1 MKKYFFSWLFF
12 IASLASTTMVVAQ
25 VDRIELGYQT
35 TKRGI
40 VWYRPGLPTH
50 TPTWQFSR
58 DTNAVLWADTLTA
71 IRYDW
76 DYSDDRWRA
85 KGTFSG
91 PLPPRPEQTSGAAL
105 IDNRTGFWIRDTFN
119 LLHKYDSTANAWTP
133 LGDFFFL
140 PSVPTDIAAT
150 GSNGAAKYTRSLWQ
164 NSATFQVRYWD
175 GDSWEPF
182 TAGGAGDDWGAQVA
196 ETDATIDGD
205 GTIANP
211 LKIEQQGATLGEVLK
226 WNGSTWRPEPDTDTD
241 TDAQSLTITGASSP
255 YTVDISGGTDV
266 NIAAGTGISL
276 SETPANTLVITN
288 AAPEQTVTITNG
300 GGIAVTG
307 SHPAFTLTASDQSP
321 TNEGT
326 LGVGAG
332 SGTSSTL
339 VSNTSGANAVTINA
353 AGIIT
358 ISETTSANG
367 GSITLTATEG
377 DASTTNELQ
386 TLANTSTT
394 TTHTATLSNSGGS
407 IQLAEGTG
415 IALATTGTTLNGIV
429 TVSSTITQANGSE
442 TIVTA
447 GTGIS
452 VSGTGTSG
460 TPYIVSNTGDLSATN
475 EAWTVDADDADTE
488 LITNQTVKFEGA
500 GGITTDYNPGTNVV
514 LITGSPST
522 DGNGIYGDGTA
533 TSGNDTLPTG
543 GSTVTIP
550 GQWQPLQFNAN
561 TGAGQV
567 WSALVVNAATCTDDR
582 VTKYLVGKSP
592 SDSLEI
598 YGYDC
603 GSLVKA
609 TGGQLT
615 LQTDKELINIGDSIY
630 MATVP
635 DKTTLGGIVGF
646 TQFGS
651 YLSQIKGTATD
662 QVLKWNNTGSGY
674 WYPGTDASGTITGA
688 ENGLSVVSN
697 KIRLGGNLIT
707 AATSIEGDGNEL
719 RFFDGKLS
727 VSSWTGFANTPVQPI
742 RFQGAEADPTLN
754 STPTLDGIIEYRV
767 HSAAGSDQSNSMT
780 IGAYSTDADG
790 VWMQSRSASVPN
802 VKYPLSLQPRGGLF
816 SVGRVGGLDAL
827 ATFAGSALA
836 GSTITGNVMHLEN
849 TGGNAKAAMGMGV
862 GTDVLDSE
870 IGFFDAADALRITNR
885 NATTGTSSVR
895 IAVGGE
901 ASDKVIIVS
910 SSVTPSARMGVGHTA
925 TTTVKSTID
934 NKGSFATANTQTTG
948 NLTLTEAHHTVRYT
962 LNSSPTFTL
971 PTAGDCPGRE
981 YLIHHF
987 GSAGN
992 IILSQNVISSTGTLF
1007 NTIPARN
1014 WAYIYSDGVDW
1025 YGYRLQSL

>member
-1 MKKYFFSWLFF
+1 MNKFFSWLFF
-12 IASLASTTMVVAQ
+12 IASLATTTTVVAQ

-133 LGDFFFL
+133 MSDFFFL
-140 PSVPTDIAAT
+140 SSVPTDIAAT

-164 NSATFQVRYWD
+164 NSSTFEVRYWD

-205 GTIANP
+205 GTIATP
-211 LKIEQQGATLGEVLK
+211 LKIAQQGATSGQVLK
-226 WNGSTWRPEPDTDTD
+226 WNGSTWLPAADTD

-266 NIAAGTGISL
+266 NVAAGTGISL

-321 TNEGT
+321 TNE
-326 LGVGAG
+326 
-332 SGTSSTL
+332 
-339 VSNTSGANAVTINA
+339 
-353 AGIIT
+353 
-358 ISETTSANG
+358 
-367 GSITLTATEG
+367 
-377 DASTTNELQ
+377 LQ

-407 IQLAEGTG
+407 VQLAEGTG

-452 VSGTGTSG
+452 VTGTGTSG
-460 TPYIVSNTGDLSATN
+460 TPYIVNNTGDLSATN

-488 LITNQTVKFEGA
+488 LITSQTVKFEGA
-500 GGITTDYNPGTNVV
+500 GTVTTDYNPGTNTL
-514 LITGSPST
+514 LITGT
-522 DGNGIYGDGTA
+522 TAAGLNGIYGDGTA

-567 WSALVVNAATCTDDR
+567 WSALVVNAATCSDDR
-582 VTKYLVGKSP
+582 FTKYLVGKSP

-615 LQTDKELINIGDSIY
+615 MQSDKELINIADSIY

-662 QVLKWNNTGSGY
+662 QVLKWNNTGAGY
-674 WYPGTDASGTITGA
+674 WYPGTAGSGTLTGA

-697 KIRLGGNLIT
+697 KARLGGNLIT

-742 RFQGAEADPTLN
+742 RFQGAESDPTLN

-790 VWMQSRSASVPN
+790 VWMQSRSAAVPN

-827 ATFAGSALA
+827 ATFAGSALT

-849 TGGNAKAAMGMGV
+849 TGGNAKAAIGMGV
-862 GTDVLDSE
+862 GTDILDSE
-870 IGFFDAADALRITNR
+870 VGYFDAADALRITNR

>member
-1 MKKYFFSWLFF
+1 MNKFFSWLFF
-12 IASLASTTMVVAQ
+12 IASLATTTTVVAQ

-133 LGDFFFL
+133 MSDFFFL
-140 PSVPTDIAAT
+140 SSVPTDIAAT

-164 NSATFQVRYWD
+164 NSSTFEVRYWD

-205 GTIANP
+205 GTIATP
-211 LKIEQQGATLGEVLK
+211 LKIAQQGATSGQVLK
-226 WNGSTWRPEPDTDTD
+226 WNGSTWLPAADTD

-266 NIAAGTGISL
+266 NVAAGTGISL

-321 TNEGT
+321 TNE
-326 LGVGAG
+326 
-332 SGTSSTL
+332 
-339 VSNTSGANAVTINA
+339 
-353 AGIIT
+353 
-358 ISETTSANG
+358 
-367 GSITLTATEG
+367 
-377 DASTTNELQ
+377 LQ

-407 IQLAEGTG
+407 VQLAEGTG

-452 VSGTGTSG
+452 VTGTGTSG
-460 TPYIVSNTGDLSATN
+460 TPYIVNNTGDLSATN

-488 LITNQTVKFEGA
+488 LITSQTVKFEGA
-500 GGITTDYNPGTNVV
+500 GTVTTDYNPGTNTL
-514 LITGSPST
+514 LITGT
-522 DGNGIYGDGTA
+522 TAAGLNGIYGDGTA

-567 WSALVVNAATCTDDR
+567 WSALVVNAATCSDDR
-582 VTKYLVGKSP
+582 FTKYLVGKSP

-615 LQTDKELINIGDSIY
+615 MQSDKELINIADSIY

-662 QVLKWNNTGSGY
+662 QVLKWNNTGAGY
-674 WYPGTDASGTITGA
+674 WYPGTAGGGTLNGA
-688 ENGLSVVSN
+688 ENGLSVVAD
-697 KIRLGGNLIT
+697 KVRLGGNLIT

-742 RFQGAEADPTLN
+742 RFQAAEADPTLN

-767 HSAAGSDQSNSMT
+767 HSSVGSDQSNSMT
-780 IGAYSTDADG
+780 IGGYSNDADG
-790 VWMQSRSASVPN
+790 IWMQSRSAAVPN

-827 ATFAGSALA
+827 ATFAGSALT
-836 GSTITGNVMHLEN
+836 GSLITGNVLHLEN

-862 GTDVLDSE
+862 GTDILDSE
-870 IGFFDAADALRITNR
+870 VGYFDAADALRITNR